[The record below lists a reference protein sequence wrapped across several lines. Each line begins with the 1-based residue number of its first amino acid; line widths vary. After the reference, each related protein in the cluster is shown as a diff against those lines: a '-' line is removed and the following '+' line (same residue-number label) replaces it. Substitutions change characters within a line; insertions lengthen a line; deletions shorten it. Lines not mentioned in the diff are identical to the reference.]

1 MTIFPNNY
9 KALRKQEFSYLD
21 YRIKP
26 IRYEDRFLIMKWR
39 NEQIYHLRQNEL
51 LTTDKQTKYFDFI
64 VSKLFEEPK
73 PEQILF
79 SYLKGDQCIGY
90 GGLVHINWEDSNAEI
105 SFIINTELETE
116 EYSKHWKIYLRLI
129 EQVSFLDLELHKI
142 FTYAF
147 DLRPHLYEIL
157 ETNGFFKEAVLKEH
171 FFHKGEYKDVVIHSK
186 IRKKISFR
194 KASQRDVEI
203 TYSWANDINTRKN
216 SFSTKSISFDEHKR
230 WWYAKLKDRNAI
242 YYICEV
248 GLQPVGIVRFDKDI
262 LNNVFLVGINLSKE
276 YRGKGLGE
284 IFLKITCA
292 DVLKQVHN
300 SIIHAFIKK
309 ENIASAKSF
318 ERVGFHLIE
327 ELKIKGIETLKYEL
341 IDHGE

>member
-147 DLRPHLYEIL
+147 DLRPHL
-157 ETNGFFKEAVLKEH
+157 
-171 FFHKGEYKDVVIHSK
+171 
-186 IRKKISFR
+186 
-194 KASQRDVEI
+194 
-203 TYSWANDINTRKN
+203 
-216 SFSTKSISFDEHKR
+216 
-230 WWYAKLKDRNAI
+230 
-242 YYICEV
+242 
-248 GLQPVGIVRFDKDI
+248 
-262 LNNVFLVGINLSKE
+262 
-276 YRGKGLGE
+276 
-284 IFLKITCA
+284 
-292 DVLKQVHN
+292 
-300 SIIHAFIKK
+300 
-309 ENIASAKSF
+309 
-318 ERVGFHLIE
+318 
-327 ELKIKGIETLKYEL
+327 
-341 IDHGE
+341 